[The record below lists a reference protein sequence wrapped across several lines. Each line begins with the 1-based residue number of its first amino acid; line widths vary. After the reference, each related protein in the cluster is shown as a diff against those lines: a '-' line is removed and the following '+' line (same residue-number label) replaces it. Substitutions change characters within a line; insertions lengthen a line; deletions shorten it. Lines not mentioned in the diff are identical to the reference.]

1 MSDHQNENASRIAAY
16 LENRLSPEEREAF
29 KRLLSEDDELR
40 VQYVDALMNRAGSG
54 SGSGGTVM
62 PEPEAEV
69 MREPEPEAE
78 VKQEPEEVRE
88 VAVHWTE
95 PEAEVKQEPEE
106 VHEVAEVTREP
117 EPLVMEV
124 VQPEVREEAAPVAED
139 TDWPGEE
146 VPARRGFMGSGWFV
160 GITLLLL
167 IIAGVVMYILSKHQD
182 LWDKTVAAMASDSNA
197 TKKGARVDSAATPV
211 AAVSPVDPAGKSGGM
226 GTVGDSLFANL
237 YKPYAR
243 GDDPKELRRYYKD
256 YRTANYSEVLAKGD
270 SPALGVGQRAVLI
283 RDYMRLYVGLS
294 ALATG
299 DARNAVSELEAVVLR
314 TKPGDILYE
323 TAQWYLALAW
333 LKRNDVDPAEARSK
347 VLELAQDLSHGYS
360 RYREPAMKLI
370 GALKS

>member
-182 LWDKTVAAMASDSNA
+182 LWDKTVAAM
-197 TKKGARVDSAATPV
+197 
-211 AAVSPVDPAGKSGGM
+211 
-226 GTVGDSLFANL
+226 
-237 YKPYAR
+237 
-243 GDDPKELRRYYKD
+243 
-256 YRTANYSEVLAKGD
+256 
-270 SPALGVGQRAVLI
+270 
-283 RDYMRLYVGLS
+283 
-294 ALATG
+294 
-299 DARNAVSELEAVVLR
+299 
-314 TKPGDILYE
+314 
-323 TAQWYLALAW
+323 
-333 LKRNDVDPAEARSK
+333 
-347 VLELAQDLSHGYS
+347 
-360 RYREPAMKLI
+360 
-370 GALKS
+370 